1 MSAKPTLFFLTAAL
15 FGLIGMLWGIQM
27 SASQDHSLS
36 PAHGHLN
43 LLGFVMMSVFGTY
56 YALVPAAAASRL
68 GWVHYVASVGS
79 VAVLVPGIVLAITE
93 QGDTFAKLGSVL
105 AVLTMALFVV
115 VILRYRKAD

>member
-68 GWVHYVASVGS
+68 GWVHYGASVVS

-93 QGDTFAKLGSVL
+93 QGDTLAKLGSVL

-115 VILRYRKAD
+115 VILRYRKAA

>member
-1 MSAKPTLFFLTAAL
+1 MSVKPTLFFLTAAL

-68 GWVHYVASVGS
+68 GWVHYGASVVS

-93 QGDTFAKLGSVL
+93 QGDTLAKLGSVL

>member
-43 LLGFVMMSVFGTY
+43 LLGFVMMSVFGTF

-68 GWVHYVASVGS
+68 GWVHYGASVVS

-93 QGDTFAKLGSVL
+93 QGETLATLGSVL